1 MDITNQLNF
10 INSLSED
17 EKLLFAWKPHK
28 SSLLLINFF
37 CISILISM
45 LLGFIFTIVLSFLLV
60 FFMVNARDGRAILI
74 GPALVMI
81 PISVLTIRA
90 YIYCINKMRSRNYGN
105 DYYVITDKK
114 LYISKNVISD
124 IFEILQQN
132 IPLSEIKEVRSLNL
146 LENLK
151 LPLFIKT
158 RIKEYFPVNTLVVM
172 YGTWSYQILTFALET
187 DFENIFNFFKE
198 NNKVKLHNKIKNNKV
213 LWKGRAN
220 IIVFLIDCLI
230 KKIKIKD
237 FLLAIGF
244 LAFSWIIYFYTYM
257 PIFVL
262 VIIFYASKI
271 FFNLCCIYN
280 SENINTI
287 NYTITDDAIYISSYF
302 DFSETNIK
310 KISLSDIKNIKIQK
324 ETMLSHIFNVRTII
338 IKHRRTSNFK
348 RNNSYKETK
357 LICVPNWKKFISI
370 LDEYKNNQNQ
380 TINKEI

>member
-45 LLGFIFTIVLSFLLV
+45 LLGFICTIVLSFIIV
-60 FFMVNARDGRAILI
+60 FCMVYTVDGIPILI

-81 PISVLTIRA
+81 PLNIITIRGFIY
-90 YIYCINKMRSRNYGN
+90 YIHKRRPRDYGH

-114 LYISKNVISD
+114 LYISKNVMSD
-124 IFEILQQN
+124 ISEILQQN

-172 YGTWSYQILTFALET
+172 YDTWSYQILTFALET

-220 IIVFLIDCLI
+220 IIFFLIDSLI

-237 FLLAIGF
+237 LLLAIGF
-244 LAFSWIIYFYTYM
+244 LAFSWIIYFYTYI

-271 FFNLCCIYN
+271 FFELYYIYN

-338 IKHRRTSNFK
+338 IKHRRTKKFK
-348 RNNSYKETK
+348 RNNAYKETK

-370 LDEYKNNQNQ
+370 LDEYKNNQNP